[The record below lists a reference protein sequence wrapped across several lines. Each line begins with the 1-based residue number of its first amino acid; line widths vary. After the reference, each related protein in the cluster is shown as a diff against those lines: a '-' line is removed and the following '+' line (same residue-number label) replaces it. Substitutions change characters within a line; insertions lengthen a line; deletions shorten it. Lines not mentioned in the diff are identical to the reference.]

1 MNARHRSR
9 PLRAVVSVVALA
21 VLGLTPAQS
30 AMAESPTEV
39 VHGWWT
45 QAAAAPGVPGAL
57 VAPDAPTEGLVV
69 QGGADGVG
77 PISFAALAF
86 SYEAGSV
93 PTVLRLPLASG
104 SVAAGTALQA
114 CAVLGPVN
122 PASGGPMS
130 EAPSYDCSAAVPAT
144 VEADA
149 VTFDVSALATS
160 ADELKVALLAAGPGD
175 RIVFAKPDV
184 SVLTLR
190 DVGSSS
196 SAPEPAPEPEPAEV
210 PEPASFGSEVVALP
224 PAFDLLAEALPP
236 ALPGSAAPSVAEPVA
251 AGAPVLPEVPQPA
264 GLDAT
269 AELAAAGTDEGPSA
283 SLALLAALGL
293 LVGAVLWG
301 AASQAAARPLPS
313 GPDVDSGP
321 VT

>member
-1 MNARHRSR
+1 MNVRRQPV
-9 PLRAVVSVVALA
+9 PLRAVAWAAALA
-21 VLGLTPAQS
+21 VLALSPTAPAVAS
-30 AMAESPTEV
+30 SPTEV

-45 QAAAAPGVPGAL
+45 QAAAAPGVPGGL
-57 VAPDAPTEGLVV
+57 VAPDAPAEGLVV
-69 QGGADGVG
+69 QGGAEGVG

-86 SYEAGSV
+86 SYEEGSV
-93 PTVLRLPLASG
+93 PTLLRLTLASG

-149 VTFDVSALATS
+149 VTFDVAALVTS
-160 ADELKVALLAAGPGD
+160 PDELKVALLAAGPGD
-175 RIVFAKPDV
+175 RVVFAEPDV

-190 DVGSSS
+190 VVGSSS
-196 SAPEPAPEPEPAEV
+196 ST
-210 PEPASFGSEVVALP
+210 PEPASQPAPGDVPAPDVQGSEVVALP
-224 PAFDLLAEALPP
+224 PAFDGVAEALPP
-236 ALPGSAAPSVAEPVA
+236 VSGELVPSVAGPVEPGA
-251 AGAPVLPEVPQPA
+251 AAPPEVAQPA
-264 GLDAT
+264 ALDST
-269 AELAAAGTDEGPSA
+269 AELAAAGTPEGPSA
-283 SLALLAALGL
+283 ALALLAALGL

-301 AASQAAARPLPS
+301 AASQAAARPVPS
-313 GPDVDSGP
+313 APGPDGGP

>member
-1 MNARHRSR
+1 MSTRHRSR
-9 PLRAVVSVVALA
+9 SLRVVVCLSGLA
-21 VLGLTPAQS
+21 ALGLAPAQP
-30 AMAESPTEV
+30 AIAESPTQV

-45 QAAAAPGVPGAL
+45 QAAAAPGVPGFL
-57 VAPDAPTEGLVV
+57 VAPDAPAEGLVV
-69 QGGADGVG
+69 QGGAEGVG

-86 SYEAGSV
+86 SYDEGSV
-93 PTVLRLPLASG
+93 PTVLRLPLAAG

-144 VEADA
+144 AEGDA

-160 ADELKVALLAAGPGD
+160 PDELKVALVAAGPGD
-175 RIVFAKPDV
+175 RVVFAKPDV

-190 DVGSSS
+190 VVGSSS

-210 PEPASFGSEVVALP
+210 PPPAAFGGEVVALP
-224 PAFDLLAEALPP
+224 PAFDVLAEALPP
-236 ALPGSAAPSVAEPVA
+236 VLTDSAAPSVAEPLA
-251 AGAPVLPEVPQPA
+251 AGAPVPPDVAQPA
-264 GLDAT
+264 ALDAT
-269 AELAAAGTDEGPSA
+269 AELAAEGTAEGPSA

-313 GPDVDSGP
+313 APDNDSGP